1 MEQNNTKPIIDL
13 SFYSILKMFKGK
25 LKFLVVL
32 GIIAALLGGSIGAVT
47 VTMGQ
52 KIYGTTLAYYLP
64 TAEQSG
70 YSNILPLL
78 ESDLFTEKVL
88 IGYEVYPY
96 TFTDEDNNE
105 KTVNVNIP
113 KLPYSSEDQKKE
125 VANYE
130 YTKSQKNQKI
140 KELKDEL
147 KEIPFKLNILK
158 ANLDEKT
165 TAYESLA
172 ELLSIYTATASDSLS
187 KMMEERITRIENE
200 LNAALIA
207 KTTAENEYNTC
218 LNRQHK
224 ADEELFKLENELLK
238 VNETSDK
245 LLYDLRLEWKA
256 SDQNKKLMEIVHSN
270 IVYSFNKD
278 GSPVLEVTQTQEIQT
293 SRFLYILVSIPEN
306 ETLANEIIHNITKEL
321 PEFIVSN
328 STPTEKNDK
337 IECINV
343 TSGEAKNLNQDKLLT
358 NILKFA
364 LIAFLAIEA
373 LAVIAIISSNIK
385 RTLFPKEPKEIT
397 ADQIEENHTD
407 GEISD
412 GNDK

>member
-96 TFTDEDNNE
+96 TADDGQTI
-105 KTVNVNIP
+105 NVNIP
-113 KLPYSSEDQKKE
+113 KLPYSSEEQKKE
-125 VANYE
+125 IAIYE
-130 YTKSQKNQKI
+130 YTKAQNNQKI

-158 ANLDEKT
+158 ANLDETT

-172 ELLSIYTATASDSLS
+172 ELLSIYTGTASDTLAP
-187 KMMEERITRIENE
+187 MMQERIALIETE

-343 TSGEAKNLNQDKLLT
+343 TSGEAKNLNRDKLLT
-358 NILKFA
+358 NVLKFA
-364 LIAFLAIEA
+364 LIAFLAIEV